1 MTLCPCRGIIVLE
14 NKKML
19 QIHDDI
25 FDKLFLVNLAMWCM
39 HECNWN
45 ASNVANRHSHPY
57 YIEGSYRILG
67 STIYDNPEGSDKKYW
82 EYVYK
87 SDYLEQLEQLWGMYR
102 DIQRYSKNKCMLQ
115 NIHGNLQF
123 KDMDGT
129 FHLDG
134 DENQT
139 VFIMMLAYHDI
150 EENMGGEFYHEPS
163 GEKIPFKQGRI
174 MEMTASDS
182 HRADAFNVQH
192 IPRFSIKFTGRNDGK
207 SQIYDG
213 KDISF

>member
-1 MTLCPCRGIIVLE
+1 MI
-14 NKKML
+14 

-25 FDKLFLVNLAMWCM
+25 FDKIFLLEISLWVMQ
-39 HECNWN
+39 ECNWRADN
-45 ASNVANRHSHPY
+45 IANRHSHPY
-57 YIEGSYRILG
+57 GIEGSHRLL
-67 STIYDNPEGSDKKYW
+67 SSVIYNNFAGTENKYW
-82 EYVYK
+82 EYVYVNPTNK
-87 SDYLEQLEQLWGMYR
+87 FGQLCGIYEI
-102 DIQRYSKNKCMLQ
+102 IQKYSKNKCMLQ
-115 NIHGNLQF
+115 RIDGNLQF
-123 KDMDGT
+123 NGMDGT
-129 FHLDG
+129 FHEDG

-182 HRADAFNVQH
+182 HRADAFNVPH
-192 IPRFSIKFTGRNDGK
+192 IPRFSIKFTGHNNGK